1 MPGHNTKK
9 SLKESRKNI
18 LIQMTSK
25 AEGKTEERVIL
36 FQNDDVPKF
45 LDELD
50 KFESDFRKTSIMIK

>member
-9 SLKESRKNI
+9 SLQESRKNI

-25 AEGKTEERVIL
+25 AEGETEERVIK

-45 LDELD
+45 LDELE
-50 KFESDFRKTSIMIK
+50 KFESNSRKTSIMIK